1 MKLVPESK
9 QALKLWS
16 IRLAVVSAALAAA
29 EASLP
34 LWESIVP
41 DGAFAALSSVVA
53 IAAAVA
59 RIVRQEGLHRD

>member
-59 RIVRQEGLHRD
+59 RVVRQEGLHRD